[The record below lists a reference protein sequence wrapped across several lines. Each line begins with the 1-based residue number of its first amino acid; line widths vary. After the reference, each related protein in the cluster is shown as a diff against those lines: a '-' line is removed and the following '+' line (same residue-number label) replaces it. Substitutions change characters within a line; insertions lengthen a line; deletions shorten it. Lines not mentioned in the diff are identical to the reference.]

1 MTEFQT
7 QLSSTN
13 QLATSIQ
20 DARRAKNMTQTELS
34 SITGIPRPWINQLE
48 HGHIEN
54 PGFTKLLKIMDALEM
69 RISISY
75 AIHESAQD
83 SPEEETSSTPTA
95 TAFANAY
102 ASLAK
107 NIGHSLQTSSMIP
120 SMDTVLE
127 PVLEQWKTIE
137 QRNLTE
143 VSEHLGGFLK
153 NFGQNYADTYATL
166 QNRSK
171 LIEQQ
176 AKELD
181 KHEPDNNEEA

>member
-7 QLSSTN
+7 QLDSTN

-83 SPEEETSSTPTA
+83 SPEEETSPTPTA

-153 NFGQNYADTYATL
+153 NFGQNYANTYATL

>member
-1 MTEFQT
+1 
-7 QLSSTN
+7 
-13 QLATSIQ
+13 
-20 DARRAKNMTQTELS
+20 
-34 SITGIPRPWINQLE
+34 
-48 HGHIEN
+48 
-54 PGFTKLLKIMDALEM
+54 M

-83 SPEEETSSTPTA
+83 SPEEETSPTPTA

-107 NIGHSLQTSSMIP
+107 NTGHSLQTSSMIP

-153 NFGQNYADTYATL
+153 NFGQNYANTYATL

>member
-83 SPEEETSSTPTA
+83 SPEEDTSPTPTA
-95 TAFANAY
+95 TAFADAY
-102 ASLAK
+102 ANLAK
-107 NIGHSLQTSSMIP
+107 NIGNSLQTSSMIP
-120 SMDTVLE
+120 SMDTV
-127 PVLEQWKTIE
+127 VEQWKTIE
-137 QRNLTE
+137 QQNLTE
-143 VSEHLGGFLK
+143 VSEHLGGLLK
-153 NFGQNYADTYATL
+153 NFGQNYANTYATL

-176 AKELD
+176 AQELD
-181 KHEPDNNEEA
+181 KHEPDNDEEA